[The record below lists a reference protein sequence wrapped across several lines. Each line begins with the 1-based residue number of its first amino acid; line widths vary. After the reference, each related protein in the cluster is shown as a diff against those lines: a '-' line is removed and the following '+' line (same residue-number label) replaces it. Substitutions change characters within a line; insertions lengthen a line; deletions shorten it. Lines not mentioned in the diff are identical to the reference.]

1 MRTNEHGPYQ
11 VVEKA
16 KFPMQLPFHLP
27 LEEVRTYLK
36 QLKVSLQDIYDLFGV
51 TETEIARELLALSPR
66 EYLFIREPIAE
77 TADFSDFYGINV
89 EETGK
94 GCLEDVD
101 VFTEQTGL
109 SRAELNQLLFL
120 DLSDSEVQAGAS
132 RLFFI
137 NNTGDQTG
145 HLWIE
150 ESSEPELFTINESL
164 GAELDDHRLPDEL
177 RDKFKSLEQ
186 GEEKQPIFP
195 SEDSKVLVDARG

>member
-1 MRTNEHGPYQ
+1 
-11 VVEKA
+11 
-16 KFPMQLPFHLP
+16 MQLPFHLP